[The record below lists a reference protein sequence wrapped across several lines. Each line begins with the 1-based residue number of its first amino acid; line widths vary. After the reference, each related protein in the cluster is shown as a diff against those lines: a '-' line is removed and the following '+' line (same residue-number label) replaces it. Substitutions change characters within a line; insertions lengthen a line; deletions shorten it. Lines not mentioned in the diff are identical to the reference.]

1 MTINRRKILQIT
13 AVGGLGT
20 LAASSLI
27 RPGSSKE
34 LIAAAGRDPYA
45 AEVDQGLRYFRQQAQ
60 VQLPLVEDLVKAIR
74 SGNLENAKD
83 AYVKARPPYE
93 QIETYAASFEDT
105 DRDIDARPSAF
116 DGGEDNP
123 EFKGFHRI
131 EVLLY
136 RERKVKPAL
145 PYAKELVESVKTLI
159 KDLDQR
165 QNFNSTLNFE
175 GMIALATEVV
185 AKKICGEE
193 ETWSDQSL
201 LIFSDNWIGIFS
213 QYAPYSAKVADKDP
227 SVDQEVKAAY
237 KAAKG
242 KLKPYF
248 TQGEVAAQPYS
259 SLDISQ
265 RKDIVDVG
273 YRFRRALY
281 KAAKVLELPIG
292 FEV

>member
-1 MTINRRKILQIT
+1 MTINRRRILQIA

-20 LAASSLI
+20 VAASSLI

-34 LIAAAGRDPYA
+34 LIAAARDPFA

-105 DRDIDARPSAF
+105 DRDIDARPASF
-116 DGGEDNP
+116 EGGEDNP

-136 RERKVKPAL
+136 REGKVKEAL
-145 PYAKELVESVKTLI
+145 PFAKELVESVKTLI
-159 KDLDQR
+159 KDLDR
-165 QNFNSTLNFE
+165 RENFNSTVNFE

-185 AKKICGEE
+185 TKKICGEE

-213 QYAPYSAKVADKDP
+213 QYAPYSAKVADKDA

-273 YRFRRALY
+273 YRFLRALIR
-281 KAAKVLELPIG
+281 AAEVLELR
-292 FEV
+292 